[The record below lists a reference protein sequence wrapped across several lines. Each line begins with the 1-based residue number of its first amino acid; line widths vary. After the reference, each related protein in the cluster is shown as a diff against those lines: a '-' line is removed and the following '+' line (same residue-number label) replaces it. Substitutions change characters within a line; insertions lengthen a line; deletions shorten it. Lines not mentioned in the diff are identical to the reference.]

1 MIGFTNIIEIDKGK
15 KLLKKNFRMS
25 RILKK
30 PIYVVAGAR
39 PNFMK
44 IAPLIK
50 EFLKE
55 KINFKLIHTGQHYDY
70 NMSKVFFEDLGIP
83 EPDVHLNVGSAS
95 HAVQTANIM
104 IEFEKIVINE
114 EPSLVVVVGDVNST
128 VACALV
134 AKKLRVKV
142 AHIEA
147 GLRSFDMKMPEE
159 INRLLTDQIS
169 DFLFT
174 TEKSAALNLKR
185 EGISADKIFFV
196 GNVMIDTLITNL
208 EKAKKLNLLDKYNL
222 KKNDYALITL
232 HRPSNVDTK
241 ENLEKMLNILNFLQE
256 RVKVFFPIHP
266 RTKKNLEK
274 FDLEKNIKD
283 LNIVLSNPIGYLEFL
298 NLMTNSKLILTD
310 SGGIQEEASYLKIP
324 ILTAREGTERPI
336 TVDEGTNTIIG
347 NDLAK
352 AKKYI
357 EEIISNKYKRGKNIE
372 KWDGQT
378 AKRIVRIIKRF
389 YR

>member
-1 MIGFTNIIEIDKGK
+1 M
-15 KLLKKNFRMS
+15 
-25 RILKK
+25 
-30 PIYVVAGAR
+30 AGAR

-70 NMSKVFFEDLGIP
+70 NMSKVFFDDLGIP
-83 EPDVHLNVGSAS
+83 APDVHLNVGSAS

-104 IEFEKIVINE
+104 IEFEKIMIKEKPLLVI
-114 EPSLVVVVGDVNST
+114 VVGDVNST
-128 VACALV
+128 IACALV
-134 AKKLRVKV
+134 ARKLHVGV

-174 TEKSAALNLKR
+174 TERSAALNLKR
-185 EGISADKIFFV
+185 EGIIADKIFFV

-208 EKAKKLNLLDKYNL
+208 EKAKELTLLDKYKL
-222 KKNDYALITL
+222 KKNEYALVTL

-241 ENLEKMLNILNFLQE
+241 ENLEKILNIIEFLQE
-256 RVKVFFPIHP
+256 KIKVFFPIHP

-274 FDLEKNIKD
+274 FDLEKKIRD
-283 LNIVLSNPIGYLEFL
+283 LNVVLSDPIGYLEFL
-298 NLMTNSKLILTD
+298 NLMTNAKLILTD

-347 NDLAK
+347 NDLAE

-357 EEIISNKYKRGKNIE
+357 EEIISNKYKQGKNIE

-378 AKRIVRIIKRF
+378 AERIVRIIRKNLNI
-389 YR
+389 

>member
-1 MIGFTNIIEIDKGK
+1 
-15 KLLKKNFRMS
+15 
-25 RILKK
+25 
-30 PIYVVAGAR
+30 
-39 PNFMK
+39 
-44 IAPLIK
+44 
-50 EFLKE
+50 
-55 KINFKLIHTGQHYDY
+55 
-70 NMSKVFFEDLGIP
+70 VFFDDLGIP

-104 IEFEKIVINE
+104 IEFERELIKE

-128 VACALV
+128 IACALV
-134 AKKLRVKV
+134 AKKLHVKV

-241 ENLEKMLNILNFLQE
+241 ENLEKMLNILNFLQKK
-256 RVKVFFPIHP
+256 VKIFFPIHP

-274 FDLEKNIKD
+274 FDLEKNVKG

-298 NLMTNSKLILTD
+298 NLMTNSRLILTD

-357 EEIISNKYKRGKNIE
+357 EEIFVNNYKKGQDIE
-372 KWDGQT
+372 NGM
-378 AKRIVRIIKRF
+378 A
-389 YR
+389 